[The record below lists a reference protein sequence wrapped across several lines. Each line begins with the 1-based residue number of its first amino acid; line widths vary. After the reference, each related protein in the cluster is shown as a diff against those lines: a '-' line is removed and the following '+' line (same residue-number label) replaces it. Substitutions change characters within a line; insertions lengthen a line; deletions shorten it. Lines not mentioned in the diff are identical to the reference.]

1 MSDERNDAARR
12 TVLVTGAASGIGAA
26 LVERLRGAGTDVV
39 GWDLRAGDRDDV
51 RYIALDLT
59 DAAQITRA
67 AARLPERIDAI
78 ANVAGVPGTAPA
90 LRVLEVNVLGPQ
102 RVIAAV
108 GERLPRGAA
117 IVNVASLAAARNAVD
132 AAGLAALRA
141 AQTNDDLAAWL
152 QRHPLEGP
160 AAYDTSKRVLVDA
173 SALAS
178 ARLAER
184 GIRVVSVSPG
194 PIQTPILGDFVTSM
208 GKDAIDRSAAAVGR
222 HGTAAEIAAVVAFV
236 LSPDASWLNGVDILV
251 DGGLSGLRAAGT
263 LAAHS
268 EGEPS

>member
-1 MSDERNDAARR
+1 MTGMGAARA
-12 TVLVTGAASGIGAA
+12 VLVTGAASGIGAA
-26 LVERLRGAGTDVV
+26 LVERLRLSGADVV

-51 RYIALDLT
+51 RYTTLDLT
-59 DAAQITRA
+59 DPAQIA
-67 AARLPERIDAI
+67 AAAANLPERLDAI

-90 LRVLEVNVLGPQ
+90 LRVLEVNVLAPQ
-102 RVIAAV
+102 RVVAAAAD
-108 GERLPRGAA
+108 RLPRGGA
-117 IVNVASLAAARNAVD
+117 IVNVASLAAARNTVG
-132 AAGLAALRA
+132 AADLAALRA
-141 AQTNDDLAAWL
+141 ARTVDDLTSWL
-152 QRHPLEGP
+152 EQHPLDGP
-160 AAYDTSKRVLVDA
+160 AAYDTSKRVLVDV

-178 ARLAER
+178 ARLAKR

-194 PIQTPILGDFVTSM
+194 PVDTPILGDFVTSM